1 MPYIIITAHGEELE
15 RKELTGPITIGR
27 SPECDV
33 SVRDVLMSRQHCRV
47 EPATGRDKGRWRL
60 VDLKSSNGCHVN
72 HRKVETYTLVEGDS
86 VRIGRSRITFRSGP
100 FKPAPQNGEAPKKR
114 SSRLVRPADPH
125 EALSGTVADF
135 VYHEPDAQSQEFDAT
150 PSPPSDGRRAGLIA
164 QSSTSDPNE
173 GPGSGGPWNPG
184 TTTATGATSATKL
197 TTRTGRPTAR
207 PIPRPMG
214 ADLSLQVLPSQIP
227 FMQEVPALPKRRRGL
242 VPALIL
248 ALGLCLA
255 TLIVL
260 LSGWIMAHSY

>member
-33 SVRDVLMSRQHCRV
+33 AVRDVLMSRRHCRV

-86 VRIGRSRITFRSGP
+86 VRVGRSRLTFRSGP
-100 FKPAPQNGEAPKKR
+100 FKPAPQGADAPKKK

-150 PSPPSDGRRAGLIA
+150 PSPPTDGRRAGLIA
-164 QSSTSDPNE
+164 QSSASHASESSP
-173 GPGSGGPWNPG
+173 SSGPWNPG
-184 TTTATGATSATKL
+184 TATATKPI
-197 TTRTGRPTAR
+197 TTRTGRALAR
-207 PIPRPMG
+207 PMPRPMG

-227 FMQEVPALPKRRRGL
+227 FMQDVPAIPKRRRDL

-248 ALGLCLA
+248 TLGLCLA

-260 LSGWIMAHSY
+260 VSGWIMAHSY

>member
-33 SVRDVLMSRQHCRV
+33 AVRDVLMSRRHCRV

-72 HRKVETYTLVEGDS
+72 HRKVETYTLVDGDS
-86 VRIGRSRITFRSGP
+86 VRVGRSRITFRSGP
-100 FKPAPQNGEAPKKR
+100 FKPAPQNGDAPKKR
-114 SSRLVRPADPH
+114 SAKLVRPADPH

-150 PSPPSDGRRAGLIA
+150 PSPPTDGSRAGLIA
-164 QSSTSDPNE
+164 QAGTARPHDGPIST
-173 GPGSGGPWNPG
+173 GPWNPG
-184 TTTATGATSATKL
+184 TATATKI
-197 TTRTGRPTAR
+197 TTRGGRALAR

-227 FMQEVPALPKRRRGL
+227 IMEDVPALAKRRRDL

-248 ALGLCLA
+248 ILGLCLA
-255 TLIVL
+255 ALVVL